1 MFIYPL
7 FEGPALFKI
16 GPIALPFYGLMYVVS
31 SLIFVAC
38 QSRLTSLELTQE
50 SVWFQIRVFASKLPL
65 ASWKQRMLDL
75 LRENN

>member
-7 FEGPALFKI
+7 FEGPALFKV

-50 SVWFQIRVFASKLPL
+50 SV
-65 ASWKQRMLDL
+65 
-75 LRENN
+75 